1 MDSVVFE
8 DVAVDFT
15 LEEWALLDSAQRDLY
30 RDVMLETFQNLAS
43 VDDETQFKASGSV
56 SQQDIYGEKIP
67 KESKIATFTRNVSW
81 ASVLGK
87 IWDSLSIEDQTT
99 NQGRNLRHCEDR
111 ASLVVQL
118 RVH

>member
-1 MDSVVFE
+1 
-8 DVAVDFT
+8 
-15 LEEWALLDSAQRDLY
+15 
-30 RDVMLETFQNLAS
+30 MLETFQNLAS

-99 NQGRNLRHCEDR
+99 NQGRNLSRNHGLERLCESNDQCGE
-111 ASLVVQL
+111 ALSQIPHLNLYKKIPPGVKQY
-118 RVH
+118 